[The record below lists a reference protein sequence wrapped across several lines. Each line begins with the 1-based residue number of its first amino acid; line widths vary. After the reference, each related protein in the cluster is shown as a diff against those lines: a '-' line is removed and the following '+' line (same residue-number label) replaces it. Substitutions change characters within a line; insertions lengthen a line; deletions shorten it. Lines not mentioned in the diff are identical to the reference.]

1 MQIPK
6 RGIGRAV
13 LAFLMVVL
21 LVVAVTLI
29 FGLPQ
34 PFGAIIT
41 WGGGLLAAYFA
52 YRGTI

>member
-1 MQIPK
+1 MRLPN

-13 LAFLMVVL
+13 LAFLMVML
-21 LVVAVTLI
+21 LAVAVTLI

-34 PFGAIIT
+34 LFGAIIT